1 MKRLSVPLIA
11 LGVLGITACQ
21 QTVLTA
27 STPTTSV
34 IDRANE
40 MQNLLNFDSC
50 LSNGLEQDAQAAA
63 SDERG
68 QYLASAKTLSSCDS
82 KLRDS
87 ASLVATEKR
96 MQAKALTVQN
106 FIKGGNIQA
115 ARLALT
121 DFETS
126 FNSADLIYADGS
138 SFTDTMRALLYRFD
152 DRVSYK
158 LASLNARRKVKDEVR
173 RAWYWQSN

>member
-11 LGVLGITACQ
+11 LGVLAITACQ
-21 QTVLTA
+21 QTVLTS

-50 LSNGLEQDAQAAA
+50 LSNGLEQDALAAA

-68 QYLASAKTLSSCDS
+68 QYLASAKTLSSCES

-87 ASLVATEKR
+87 ASLVATERR

-106 FIKGGNIQA
+106 FIKGGDIQA

-138 SFTDTMRALLYRFD
+138 SFKDTMRALLYRFD

>member
-82 KLRDS
+82 KLRDT
-87 ASLVATEKR
+87 ASLVATKKR

-106 FIKGGNIQA
+106 FIKGGDIQA

>member
-11 LGVLGITACQ
+11 LGMLGITACQ
-21 QTVLTA
+21 QTVLTS

-87 ASLVATEKR
+87 ASLVATERR

-106 FIKGGNIQA
+106 FIKGGDIQA

-121 DFETS
+121 EFETS

-138 SFTDTMRALLYRFD
+138 SFKDTMRALLYRFD

>member
-11 LGVLGITACQ
+11 LGVLAITACQ
-21 QTVLTA
+21 QTVLTS

-50 LSNGLEQDAQAAA
+50 LSNGLEQDALAAA

-68 QYLASAKTLSSCDS
+68 QYLASAKTLSSCES

-106 FIKGGNIQA
+106 FIKGGDIQA

-152 DRVSYK
+152 DHVSYK

>member
-11 LGVLGITACQ
+11 LGMLGITACQ
-21 QTVLTA
+21 QTVLTS

-50 LSNGLEQDAQAAA
+50 LSNGLEQDALAAA

-68 QYLASAKTLSSCDS
+68 QYLASAKTLSSCES

-106 FIKGGNIQA
+106 FIKGGDIQA

>member
-11 LGVLGITACQ
+11 LGMLAITACQ
-21 QTVLTA
+21 QTVLTS

-82 KLRDS
+82 KLRDPVS
-87 ASLVATEKR
+87 TL
-96 MQAKALTVQN
+96 LT
-106 FIKGGNIQA
+106 
-115 ARLALT
+115 T
-121 DFETS
+121 
-126 FNSADLIYADGS
+126 
-138 SFTDTMRALLYRFD
+138 
-152 DRVSYK
+152 
-158 LASLNARRKVKDEVR
+158 
-173 RAWYWQSN
+173 

>member
-1 MKRLSVPLIA
+1 
-11 LGVLGITACQ
+11 
-21 QTVLTA
+21 
-27 STPTTSV
+27 
-34 IDRANE
+34 
-40 MQNLLNFDSC
+40 
-50 LSNGLEQDAQAAA
+50 
-63 SDERG
+63 
-68 QYLASAKTLSSCDS
+68 
-82 KLRDS
+82 
-87 ASLVATEKR
+87 

-106 FIKGGNIQA
+106 FIKGGDIQA

-121 DFETS
+121 EFETS

-138 SFTDTMRALLYRFD
+138 SFKDTMRALLYRFD

>member
-21 QTVLTA
+21 QTVLTS

-106 FIKGGNIQA
+106 FIKGGDIQA

-121 DFETS
+121 EFETS

-138 SFTDTMRALLYRFD
+138 SFKDTMRALLYRFD

>member
-50 LSNGLEQDAQAAA
+50 LSNGLEQDALAAA

-68 QYLASAKTLSSCDS
+68 QYLASAKTLSSCES

-106 FIKGGNIQA
+106 FIKGGDIQA

>member
-11 LGVLGITACQ
+11 LGVLGLTACQ
-21 QTVLTA
+21 QTVLTS

-68 QYLASAKTLSSCDS
+68 QYLASAKTLSSWAPRKQHAWDEGS
-82 KLRDS
+82 GLPLRHAS
-87 ASLVATEKR
+87 AS
-96 MQAKALTVQN
+96 Q
-106 FIKGGNIQA
+106 ICSGG
-115 ARLALT
+115 
-121 DFETS
+121 
-126 FNSADLIYADGS
+126 
-138 SFTDTMRALLYRFD
+138 MRSHWPPTCRHGP
-152 DRVSYK
+152 SPP
-158 LASLNARRKVKDEVR
+158 
-173 RAWYWQSN
+173 

>member
-11 LGVLGITACQ
+11 LGVLAITACQ
-21 QTVLTA
+21 QTVLTS

-106 FIKGGNIQA
+106 FIKGGDIQA

-121 DFETS
+121 DFETT

>member
-21 QTVLTA
+21 QTVLTS

-50 LSNGLEQDAQAAA
+50 LSNGLEQDALAAA

-68 QYLASAKTLSSCDS
+68 QYLASAKTLSSCES

-106 FIKGGNIQA
+106 FIKGGDIQA

-138 SFTDTMRALLYRFD
+138 SFTDTMRALLYRFN

>member
-11 LGVLGITACQ
+11 LGMLCITACQ
-21 QTVLTA
+21 QTVLTS

-68 QYLASAKTLSSCDS
+68 KYLASAKTLSSCDS

-106 FIKGGNIQA
+106 FIKGGDIQA

-138 SFTDTMRALLYRFD
+138 SFTDTMRALLYRFY

>member
-11 LGVLGITACQ
+11 LSVLGITACQ
-21 QTVLTA
+21 QTVLTS

-87 ASLVATEKR
+87 ASLVATERR

-106 FIKGGNIQA
+106 FIKGGDIQA

-138 SFTDTMRALLYRFD
+138 SFKDTMRALLYRFD

>member
-21 QTVLTA
+21 QTVLTSSA
-27 STPTTSV
+27 PTTSV

-87 ASLVATEKR
+87 TSLVATEKR

-106 FIKGGNIQA
+106 FIKGGDIQA
-115 ARLALT
+115 ARLALK

>member
-1 MKRLSVPLIA
+1 MKRLSVPIIA
-11 LGVLGITACQ
+11 LGALGLAACQ
-21 QTVLTA
+21 QTVLTSSA
-27 STPTTSV
+27 PTTSV

-40 MQNLLNFDSC
+40 MQNVLNFDSC
-50 LSNGLEQDAQAAA
+50 LSDGLEQDKQAAA
-63 SDERG
+63 MDERS

-82 KLRDS
+82 KLRES
-87 ASLVATEKR
+87 ASLVAIEQR
-96 MQAKALTVQN
+96 MQAKALAVQN
-106 FIKGGNIQA
+106 FIKGGDIQA

-121 DFETS
+121 DFGAS
-126 FNSADLIYADGS
+126 FDGADLIYADGG
-138 SFTDTMRALLYRFD
+138 SFSDTMHALLYRFD

>member
-21 QTVLTA
+21 QTVLTS

-87 ASLVATEKR
+87 ASLVANERR

-106 FIKGGNIQA
+106 FIKGGDIQA

-138 SFTDTMRALLYRFD
+138 SFKDTMRALLYRFD

>member
-11 LGVLGITACQ
+11 LGVLAITACQ
-21 QTVLTA
+21 QTVLTS

-106 FIKGGNIQA
+106 FIKGGDIQA

-121 DFETS
+121 EFETS

-138 SFTDTMRALLYRFD
+138 SFKDTMRALLYRFD

>member
-21 QTVLTA
+21 QTVLTS

-87 ASLVATEKR
+87 ASLVATERR

-106 FIKGGNIQA
+106 FIKGGDIQA

-121 DFETS
+121 EFETS

-138 SFTDTMRALLYRFD
+138 SFKDTMRALLYRFD

>member
-21 QTVLTA
+21 QTVLTS

-96 MQAKALTVQN
+96 MKAKAITVQN
-106 FIKGGNIQA
+106 FIKGGDIQA

-138 SFTDTMRALLYRFD
+138 SFKDTMRALLYRFD